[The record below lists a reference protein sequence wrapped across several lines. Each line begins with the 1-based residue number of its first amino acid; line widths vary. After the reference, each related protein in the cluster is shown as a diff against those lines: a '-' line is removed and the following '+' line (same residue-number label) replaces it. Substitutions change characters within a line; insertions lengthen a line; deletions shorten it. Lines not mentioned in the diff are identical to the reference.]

1 MESNKQLIVISAINI
16 FEGGTLTILREC
28 LNELNKNFS
37 HKYDIIAYVHTIKLF
52 KEDNFSNIT
61 LIELPNSR
69 KRWIYRIYYE
79 YIFFKKESKKLNPFL
94 WLSLH
99 DTSPYLI
106 NTTKQYV
113 YCHNPAIFY
122 TPKPS
127 SIYYDST
134 HFMFTLFY
142 KFLYQININSNNYLI
157 VQQNWIREQFS
168 KKYKIPISR
177 ILVAHPNYLEN
188 YEMSQIAQKKENNEI
203 IKFFY
208 PSFPRTFKNFEILVK
223 AAKILKTK
231 GYNNFEIKLT
241 ITGEENRY
249 SKKIKRIS
257 KKIDPIFFN
266 GRMTL
271 EEVFEEYSKSD
282 ILIFPSL
289 LETWGL
295 PLSEWKSSKKPI
307 LSADLPYA
315 YEAIGNYDQVS
326 FFNPK
331 DAQQLAQKMELIINN
346 RGHEIWKSTVIK
358 TPVEPFSDSW
368 NKMLNFIIKN

>member
-16 FEGGTLTILREC
+16 FEGGTLTVLKEC
-28 LNELNKNFS
+28 LNELNNNFS
-37 HKYDIIAYVHTIKLF
+37 HRYDIIAYVHKIELF
-52 KEDNFSNIT
+52 KEDNLSRIT

-69 KRWIYRIYYE
+69 RRWIYRLYYE
-79 YIFFKKESKKLNPFL
+79 YIFFRKESKRLNPFI

-122 TPKPS
+122 NPKLS

-142 KFLYQININSNNYLI
+142 RFLYQINIKRNKYLI
-157 VQQNWIREQFS
+157 VQQNWIREEFS

-177 ILVAHPNYLEN
+177 ILVAHPNYSASN
-188 YEMSQIAQKKENNEI
+188 THSKKEQNNRI
-203 IKFFY
+203 NTIKFFY
-208 PSFPRTFKNFEILVK
+208 PSFPRTFKNFEVLIK
-223 AAKILKTK
+223 ASKILINK
-231 GYNNFEIKLT
+231 GYQNFAIKLT
-241 ITGEENRY
+241 ITGNENRY
-249 SKKIKRIS
+249 SKKIKNLS
-257 KKIDPIFFN
+257 KNIDTIQFA

-271 EEVFEEYSKSD
+271 EEVHEEYSKSD
-282 ILIFPSL
+282 ILLFPSL

-295 PLSEWKSSKKPI
+295 PLSEWKSYEKPI

-315 YEAIGNYDQVS
+315 HEAVGNYDQVC

-331 DAQQLAQKMELIINN
+331 EALNLAQKMELILNN
-346 RGHEIWKSTVIK
+346 RGDELWKSTTVQA
-358 TPVEPFSDSW
+358 PPEPFSNSW
-368 NKMLNFIIKN
+368 HDMLNFIIEN